1 MLALAVTAI
10 VLVLGWLMGIK
21 GVLALI
27 ALLITATF
35 VAAATQA
42 GPRPAE
48 TRLSV
53 LQTLFLWA
61 GEVVS
66 AWSLFLCALPLERW
80 LFARDHAGSR
90 STAAPIL
97 LVHGYVNNAGAMWR
111 LRGAL
116 MRAGHSVHTINLEPV
131 YADIDAYAPLLAA
144 RIADVRGRHA
154 GREVVL
160 VCHSMG
166 GLVARALL
174 RHCARAG
181 QAPGVAKVITL
192 GTPHQGT
199 VLSSIEMS
207 PNGRQMRVNSPWL
220 AALAADEKGAWHC
233 PLVSI
238 WSRDD
243 NIVAPQ
249 TSAELAG
256 ARNLAIAGVGHISL
270 PLNSRVA
277 AMVIEEIERADAAEA
292 KASALAA
299 PAPRD
304 ES

>member
-10 VLVLGWLMGIK
+10 VLVLWWLMGIK
-21 GVLALI
+21 GVFALI
-27 ALLITATF
+27 ALLIAVSF

-42 GPRPAE
+42 GPRPPE
-48 TRLSV
+48 TRLSA
-53 LQTLFLWA
+53 LQTLLLWA
-61 GEVVS
+61 GEVLS
-66 AWSLFLCALPLERW
+66 AWSLFLCTLPLERW

-90 STAAPIL
+90 GAAAPIL
-97 LVHGYVNNAGAMWR
+97 LVHGYVNNAGALWR

-116 MRAGHSVHTINLEPV
+116 MRAGHSVHTVNLEPV

-144 RIADVRGRHA
+144 RIADVRSRHA
-154 GREVVL
+154 GRDVVL

-166 GLVARALL
+166 GLAARALL
-174 RHCARAG
+174 RHCAKVGRS
-181 QAPGVAKVITL
+181 PGVAKVITL

-207 PNGRQMRVNSPWL
+207 PNGRQMRVGSAWL
-220 AALAADEKGAWHC
+220 AALAADEKGAWPC

-249 TSAELAG
+249 TSADLAG
-256 ARNLAIAGVGHISL
+256 ARNLAIIGVGHISL

-277 AMVIEEIERADAAEA
+277 AMVIEEIERVEAPDA
-292 KASALAA
+292 KAAALAA
-299 PAPRD
+299 PTPQG